1 MWTGIAWCVSAPSF
15 GRRLHHKRKCSLRF
29 FDREWLS
36 TRTAN
41 HRRYDGNGEWRFESD
56 QMPNSRNRMPFEFSN
71 FVIANHTTRTKLIF
85 SHIYFFVPF
94 LRRWKTIFLLTLNKH
109 YYLPSMCVCVF
120 ERCEHMCR
128 HRDEIISHSAIPQH
142 EIQCNPM
149 RHWCVLSCQ
158 ASYRSIPSRARVTL
172 DKRRHIMVPTKT

>member
-109 YYLPSMCVCVF
+109 YYLPSMCVCVCLNGANTCVDT
-120 ERCEHMCR
+120 ETR
-128 HRDEIISHSAIPQH
+128 SSAIQRFRSTKSNA
-142 EIQCNPM
+142 IRWDIDVCCRV
-149 RHWCVLSCQ
+149 RH
-158 ASYRSIPSRARVTL
+158 
-172 DKRRHIMVPTKT
+172 HIGAFLREHALR